1 MACIYA
7 GMAEAAD
14 AANRIIGTGVDG
26 VLRRLYDGQ
35 AANASEMTI
44 DKLFEIITKVI
55 ASPHTAI
62 TEHDKRRAIQV
73 FLGFDDYLIDALD
86 GYCEEGC
93 EIDFGAYAAKI
104 LDELEGK

>member
-1 MACIYA
+1 
-7 GMAEAAD
+7 
-14 AANRIIGTGVDG
+14 
-26 VLRRLYDGQ
+26 
-35 AANASEMTI
+35 MTI
-44 DKLFEIITKVI
+44 DELFEIVTKVI

-73 FLGFDDYLIDALD
+73 FLGFDDYLIDDLP

-93 EIDFGAYAAKI
+93 EIDFGAYAEKI